1 MEFEATTEGD
11 IFQKVKVFGPQTEI
25 SQKDIP
31 NKIVNQSAQ

>member
-11 IFQKVKVFGPQTEI
+11 IFQKVKVSGPQTEI

-31 NKIVNQSAQ
+31 NEIVNQTAQ